1 MSDRATAAIWPPMQ
15 RDGKSAEFFDAAR
28 RGELVIKKCGG
39 CGELL
44 APEAAVCTT
53 CGGTELT
60 WVPAAGTGTLI
71 TWTVVHRAPNRAY
84 TDLVPYVVG
93 VVELTEGPWLY
104 GRITGTPSAT
114 AVLRT
119 EFVHPDQGESYPIW
133 STEPGATTESD
144 K

>member
-1 MSDRATAAIWPPMQ
+1 MSDQATAAIWPPMQ

-84 TDLVPYVVG
+84 AELVPYTVG
-93 VVELTEGPWLY
+93 VVELTEGPWIY
-104 GRITGTPSAT
+104 ARIVGTPSAAT
-114 AVLRT
+114 PLRVAFEHPT
-119 EFVHPDQGESYPIW
+119 EGESYPIW
-133 STEPGATTESD
+133 TTDTGAATESD
-144 K
+144 N